1 MWRALPEENRGF
13 CQINEESTPQ
23 AAQSEKIDSYITEQ
37 MKTRGIPGLALGIVE
52 RGKFILKKAYGVGN
66 LETDTPVKTNSI
78 FELASLTKQFTAA
91 AIMMLVEEGK
101 LRLDDSIIMYI
112 SNAPEAWKN
121 ITVRHLLTHTSG
133 LQLGAIV
140 WHEGS
145 PLLNISTKQAFDSLA
160 NTHLLFQPGERCPF
174 GELSCVK
181 LADQLPSVD
190 VYSFSTEVPNDADA
204 SNRSV
209 QSQMPVRGMEENPI
223 QTNQDSGFSP

>member
-1 MWRALPEENRGF
+1 MRRRSFIFTLILLAGCMWRALPEENRGF

-52 RGKFILKKAYGVGN
+52 RGKFILKKAYWVGN

-204 SNRSV
+204 SNRSD
-209 QSQMPVRGMEENPI
+209 R
-223 QTNQDSGFSP
+223 